1 MSVISGLRM
10 EAAFPASFPV
20 CEHCPR
26 SSCGFGGKTA
36 FSHLQELLGQ
46 ELSLGAALDLRLSC
60 LKHLRLQPGVRTGL
74 NPKHASRVLR
84 GLAKQSQVGF
94 GTIFFC
100 CCCCSFPRLVAIPAL
115 QLSQIPGCQWN
126 NGGFS
131 GDLARLGSQIL
142 LPWQR
147 PSRLS
152 AALPHPE
159 PGQRVRGCSALRTRE
174 VPGRGGKNPPCSLSS
189 K

>member
-36 FSHLQELLGQ
+36 FSHPQELLGQ
-46 ELSLGAALDLRLSC
+46 ELSLGAALDRRLSC
-60 LKHLRLQPGVRTGL
+60 LKHLRLQPGVQTGL

-84 GLAKQSQVGF
+84 GLAKQRQVGF
-94 GTIFFC
+94 GTFF
-100 CCCCSFPRLVAIPAL
+100 
-115 QLSQIPGCQWN
+115 
-126 NGGFS
+126 
-131 GDLARLGSQIL
+131 L
-142 LPWQR
+142 LLLLLF
-147 PSRLS
+147 LS
-152 AALPHPE
+152 AARCYPRTSALPNPGLSVEQRGIQRGFSPAREPDPPPVAAPE
-159 PGQRVRGCSALRTRE
+159 PAERGITSPRAGTAGAGLLCPADTGGPWKGGQE
-174 VPGRGGKNPPCSLSS
+174 PSLLS